1 VSPASG
7 GGLISGI
14 ASRLKSVRPGCE
26 VYGAQPELGGAI
38 VKSLQAGHRVKTG
51 KVTSIA
57 DALVAAQP
65 GARTFPLIQ
74 KYCDGF
80 ELVTDAEIVA
90 AMRALYDELGFVVEP
105 GGAVSVAAVMSG
117 RVKPKAGEV
126 VCILSGGN
134 VERERFNSWMKPV

>member
-1 VSPASG
+1 
-7 GGLISGI
+7 
-14 ASRLKSVRPGCE
+14 
-26 VYGAQPELGGAI
+26 
-38 VKSLQAGHRVKTG
+38 VKTG